1 MTLSPTRPKNTSHP
15 VHLVIFD
22 WAGTTVDHG
31 SLAPVHAFDATFRA
45 HGVELSHA
53 DIRGP
58 MGLHKKDHI
67 RSLFGLET
75 TATQWKQ
82 AHGREWTEDDVEVL
96 YQAFMPLQIEQA
108 QQLSDL
114 IPGVRECFEELT
126 RRGIHVGSST
136 GYPRVVAAPTIAAAA
151 QQGYHPAAT
160 VCADDVPAGRPA
172 PWMIFR
178 NMEELGVYPAAAV
191 LKVGDTIPDIQAGIN
206 AGVRTIGITAT
217 GSEVGLGEEEW
228 GQLTSDEQQ
237 QATDRA
243 AEVLQEAGADAILS
257 SIAQLP
263 DWIDQYGL

>member
-1 MTLSPTRPKNTSHP
+1 MTSPTPRSGHVSHP
-15 VHLVIFD
+15 IRLVIFD
-22 WAGTTVDHG
+22 WAGTTVDFG

-45 HGVELSHA
+45 HGIELSHT

-75 TATQWKQ
+75 TATQWQQ
-82 AHGREWTEDDVEVL
+82 AHGREWTEKDVEAL

-114 IPGVRECFEELT
+114 IPGVQECFEELT
-126 RRGIHVGSST
+126 RRGILVGSST

-151 QQGYHPAAT
+151 QHGYRPGAT

-178 NMEELGVYPAAAV
+178 NMEELGVYPPAAV

-228 GQLTSDEQQ
+228 GQLTSDAQQ
-237 QATDRA
+237 QAIDRA
-243 AEVLQEAGADAILS
+243 AAVLQAAGADAILS

-263 DWIDQYGL
+263 DWLDQHGS